1 MAIEFFLTMRIKLN
15 GWQRIGIVMSVVWF
29 FGFAGF
35 VWIWD
40 TRERGTFYGWQ
51 LKMCDAILSTKNE
64 SLQYLTKREDRDE
77 RADENAAEYLSCRRS
92 AERLFLGEM
101 NGRYGGIPILLAVDF
116 GIIIFAWLVAWFVV
130 AITRW
135 ISRGFA

>member
-1 MAIEFFLTMRIKLN
+1 MGIKLK

-35 VWIWD
+35 VWIRD

-51 LKMCDAILSTKNE
+51 LKMCDTILSTNNE
-64 SLQYLTKREDRDE
+64 SLQFLTKREDRGE
-77 RADENAAEYLSCRRS
+77 RADENAEEYLNCRAA

-101 NGRYGGIPILLAVDF
+101 STRYSGIPILLAVDC
-116 GIIIFAWLVAWFVV
+116 GIIVICWLVSWLVV
-130 AITRW
+130 KIRRWTR
-135 ISRGFA
+135 RGFA